1 MPKLNHIDSFYS
13 ILDFAVCSCWIT
25 LLISLLLMWET
36 VMICLYPCVYI
47 RSHNFLRISPLIF
60 HPSTAMC
67 TCDDSCPCATTLNR
81 QYFFKEQLFLHCTVL
96 FLIVYKYQPES
107 GILKEMIFY
116 TLDDIH
122 CFKIIIFM
130 LTVQCVLLLIAIKSL
145 LQGTKEK

>member
-25 LLISLLLMWET
+25 LLISRLLMWET
-36 VMICLYPCVYI
+36 VMICLYPRVYT
-47 RSHNFLRISPLIF
+47 RRHNFLRISPLIL

-67 TCDDSCPCATTLNR
+67 TCDDSCPCATTLYR
-81 QYFFKEQLFLHCTVL
+81 QYFFKEQLFLDCTVL

-116 TLDDIH
+116 TLYDFH

-130 LTVQCVLLLIAIKSL
+130 FAVQQCSVCCCW
-145 LQGTKEK
+145 